1 MSNIKN
7 LITKKKHIFIIAEI
21 GINHNGSIKTA
32 KKLIDYAKDADA
44 DAVKFQTYDVNNLV
58 SRNTKVANYQKK
70 SGEKNQYKLLKKYQ
84 LSYNNFKSIKDY
96 CDKKK
101 ILFLSTP
108 FDNESA
114 IFLNKLGVSLFKVS
128 SADLKNLHLLT
139 KIKSFKKKIILSTGM
154 SNFFDLY
161 KTLQYLN
168 LPKSQIHILHCISE
182 YPTALSDTN
191 LGYLNKLKKLK
202 YRFGISDHTLGN
214 EFAIASIPMG
224 STIIEKHITLSKK
237 MIGPDHQASLEV
249 KDLCNFIKSIREINI
264 SINSSK
270 RNITKGEKGN
280 QSITKRRL
288 FFKSDIKKNTVKRY
302 NDLIPLRSDNKTI
315 LDVENMFKVIGC
327 KSKKNYKARDSIKW
341 KKILKS

>member
-1 MSNIKN
+1 MPNIKN

-21 GINHNGSIKTA
+21 GINHNGSIKIA

-44 DAVKFQTYDVNNLV
+44 DAVKFQTYNVDNLV
-58 SRNTKVANYQKK
+58 SEHTKVANYQKK
-70 SGEKNQYKLLKKYQ
+70 SGEKNQYKLLKRYQ
-84 LSYNNFKSIKDY
+84 LSFDNFRLIKNY

-114 IFLNKLGVSLFKVS
+114 IFLNKLGISLFKIS
-128 SADLKNLHLLT
+128 SADLRNLHLLK

-154 SNFFDLY
+154 SNFLDLY

-168 LPKSQIHILHCISE
+168 LPKNQIYILHCISE

-191 LGYLNKLKKLK
+191 LGYLSKLKKLK

-249 KDLCNFIKSIREINI
+249 KDLNKFIKSIREINI
-264 SINSSK
+264 SINNTR
-270 RNITKGEKGN
+270 RNLTKGEKQN
-280 QSITKRRL
+280 HSITKRRL
-288 FFKSDIKKNTVKRY
+288 FFKNKIKKNKLIKY
-302 NDLIPLRSDNKTI
+302 NDLIPLRSDNKSV
-315 LDVENMFKVIGC
+315 LEVESIFEVIGC
-327 KSKKNYKARDSIKW
+327 KSKKNYKAMESVEW
-341 KKILKS
+341 KKVLKS